1 MPSSAARLP
10 VSSSTTNTT
19 GLVIAVL
26 LHIDATVRP
35 AEAARWLVLAI
46 VLVVPAAGGD
56 TAVIVNHQPKHTQQR
71 SKSVRQIPAGPTER
85 RNPKMTGTAVVLDA
99 STIGDERR

>member
-1 MPSSAARLP
+1 MPPSGQRR
-10 VSSSTTNTT
+10 
-19 GLVIAVL
+19 
-26 LHIDATVRP
+26 RP
-35 AEAARWLVLAI
+35 RWLVLAI
-46 VLVVPAAGGD
+46 VLVEPAAAGGD

-85 RNPKMTGTAVVLDA
+85 RNPKMTGTDVVLDA